1 MSFNIGKKFSKK
13 FLKNIEKSHR
23 SVTNEEDIY
32 FTYSSPN
39 TVRNMSNSKPNN
51 NTATNIDK
59 VSTDCPMEE
68 VIATSSTHDLSHSE
82 IELTSRDSLKND
94 THTHTP
100 INDNL
105 TNMEED
111 PSGPNPDKGK
121 SPESQT
127 ATQTNLPNAIP
138 MTVLTDIFTQTSQA
152 SNKAHKG
159 FIPRD
164 SFKPELSNNE
174 IINLLKMAFIRDS
187 NAFKFES
194 NTTSTYKYFT
204 IYFRTRDSLNY
215 YIEKSPNNL
224 KQVKI
229 YELTNEAINTLLDK
243 KFADLDSAVIKIMDI
258 PYNYDTTMLIK
269 HLAIKTGSNIIDQKE
284 LKKPP
289 RKLPNHNNRGRP
301 IFIKPAYKQL
311 IVRFDK
317 QSAYDYFMK
326 ENYWSLEIE
335 NFVVRILPGNQN
347 DPEFQ
352 KRTSKYFKITGLPLN
367 TTATDLDPLIK
378 HIYGRTCTFTQTTRY
393 STMKNAYIYVSPENY
408 PDNAT
413 GGASS
418 QFANHTI
425 FIIPG
430 HISAKTCNTCGSP
443 LHISQN
449 CDDKNFK
456 TTSDNR
462 KLYNKRFIDRKEEKI
477 TIHENTRNRYN
488 HVISLN
494 SNKNSNSSQTNNKR
508 SSPQTDNRY
517 KKLQPNNLQYPRQT
531 RHPYNKTHNINDIN
545 NWDEPSM
552 STPITCIKNTSNDET
567 DKRITELEKQVQSLL
582 KNIKSLQE
590 SKITTDKSIA
600 DIHHNT
606 NLMNT
611 SLTKVNIRLDKYD
624 TIIEHL
630 TTNINLLSK
639 KEISSTQERP
649 RKISKKATPYD
660 QTSYRST
667 KSKYNLRNNKEYNN
681 SADDSE
687 FVPATEDDTD
697 IPDDN
702 AMSDGAVFEGIIDK
716 TLDEPVKNDTFTVKS
731 YNPLNLL
738 PSFNATR

>member
-1 MSFNIGKKFSKK
+1 
-13 FLKNIEKSHR
+13 
-23 SVTNEEDIY
+23 
-32 FTYSSPN
+32 
-39 TVRNMSNSKPNN
+39 MSNSKPNN
-51 NTATNIDK
+51 LPEPNIDK
-59 VSTDCPMEE
+59 VPTDCPMEE

-82 IELTSRDSLKND
+82 IELTSRDLSKND
-94 THTHTP
+94 THTQTP
-100 INDNL
+100 INENL

-111 PSGPNPDKGK
+111 PSEPNPDKGK

-127 ATQTNLPNAIP
+127 ATQSNLPNAIP

-152 SNKAHKG
+152 LNKAHKG

-164 SFKPELSNNE
+164 SFKSDLSNNE
-174 IINLLKMAFIRDS
+174 IINLLKTAFIRDS

-194 NTTSTYKYFT
+194 NVTSTYKYFT
-204 IYFRTRDSLNY
+204 IYFRTWDSLKQ
-215 YIEKSPNNL
+215 YIEKSPDNL

-229 YELTNEAINTLLDK
+229 YELTNEAINTLLDQ
-243 KFADLDSAVIKIMDI
+243 KFANLDAAVIKIMDI
-258 PYNYDTTMLIK
+258 PYNYDTSMLIK
-269 HLAIKTGSNIIDQKE
+269 HLAIKTNSNVIDHKE

-289 RKLPNHNNRGRP
+289 RKLPNRNNRGRP

-347 DPEFQ
+347 DPEYQ

-367 TTATDLDPLIK
+367 TTAMDLNPLIK
-378 HIYGRTCTFTQTTRY
+378 HVYGRTCTFTQTTRY
-393 STMKNAYIYVSPENY
+393 STMKNAYVYVSPENY

-418 QFANHTI
+418 LFENHNI
-425 FIIPG
+425 YIIPG

-449 CDDKNFK
+449 CDDINFK

-462 KLYNKRFIDRKEEKI
+462 KIYNKRFIDRKEEKI
-477 TIHENTRNRYN
+477 TIHENHKNRYN

-494 SNKNSNSSQTNNKR
+494 ANKNSNSSQTNNKR
-508 SSPQTDNRY
+508 SSSQTDTHNIRSLPT
-517 KKLQPNNLQYPRQT
+517 KSQYPRQT
-531 RHPYNKTHNINDIN
+531 RQPYNKTHNMNDIN
-545 NWDEPSM
+545 NWDEPST
-552 STPITCIKNTSNDET
+552 STPQYQHQHTSNDEI
-567 DKRITELEKQVQSLL
+567 DKRIIELEKQIQNLL
-582 KNIKSLQE
+582 NNIKTLQE
-590 SKITTDKSIA
+590 DKVKTDKTIA
-600 DIHHNT
+600 DIHHNAS
-606 NLMNT
+606 LMNT
-611 SLTKVNIRLDKYD
+611 SLTNVNTRLDKYD
-624 TIIEHL
+624 SILERL
-630 TTNINLLSK
+630 TTNISLLSK
-639 KEISSTQERP
+639 KEILSTQERP
-649 RKISKKATPYD
+649 RKISKKITPYD

-667 KSKYNLRNNKEYNN
+667 KSKYNLRNNKDYNN
-681 SADDSE
+681 SAEDSE
-687 FVPATEDDTD
+687 FVPVTEDDTD
-697 IPDDN
+697 APDDT
-702 AMSDGAVFEGIIDK
+702 AMSDGAIFEGIIDK